1 MYLYC
6 ICLHSACICVIFA
19 CMYLY
24 CICLHVF
31 GGRPVIGGKEAFS
44 CSTKCATPATC
55 VALHACTYTVQS
67 FCQRVC
73 HIVLLH
79 SACTSKTH
87 HAQSCTVCV
96 LLRSV
101 CKAFAFACCPA
112 YYLSFMSAVCTQCC
126 QPSAFWLIKL
136 GAGGVPWGSSLCP
149 LGLQVPTCH
158 PGIPSNDARVSS
170 RIQLIHVEQHDPTP
184 PGATKEA
191 RSSHRCRV

>member
-1 MYLYC
+1 MYLAA
-6 ICLHSACICVIFA
+6 LSLEGRRHSPAPLSA
-19 CMYLY
+19 P
-24 CICLHVF
+24 
-31 GGRPVIGGKEAFS
+31 RPPRVWHSILAHTLCKS
-44 CSTKCATPATC
+44 LCKRVWHILCATQ
-55 VALHACTYTVQS
+55 HFCTLPVHTQ
-67 FCQRVC
+67 
-73 HIVLLH
+73 
-79 SACTSKTH
+79 
-87 HAQSCTVCV
+87 CV
-96 LLRSV
+96 LLCSV
-101 CKAFAFACCPA
+101 CKAFAFACRPA
-112 YYLSFMSAVCTQCC
+112 YYLSFMSAECTQCC

>member
-1 MYLYC
+1 MRHARHVC
-6 ICLHSACICVIFA
+6 GTPSLHI
-19 CMYLY
+19 
-24 CICLHVF
+24 H
-31 GGRPVIGGKEAFS
+31 
-44 CSTKCATPATC
+44 CAEFMQTC
-55 VALHACTYTVQS
+55 VALQACTYTVQK
-67 FCQRVC
+67 FVQTFAPHCVP
-73 HIVLLH
+73 L
-79 SACTSKTH
+79 SAFAHC
-87 HAQSCTVCV
+87 SCTVCV
-96 LLRSV
+96 LLCSV
-101 CKAFAFACCPA
+101 CKAFAFACRPA

-136 GAGGVPWGSSLCP
+136 GAGCVPWGSSLCP